1 MEKIKLLADSAC
13 DLATEVAK
21 ENDIRI
27 IPFKLTLDGENYID
41 DKFDITPEEFYK
53 TLRETDATP
62 KTAQITP
69 LIFEEVFREELENAD
84 EIIFIGLSAKTS
96 GTFNNA
102 VLVKNMLE
110 EETGKKIHLVDAGT
124 FSLGYG
130 DAALRAAQMIKEGKS
145 AEEVVEAV
153 KEILANTEIYFGVE
167 TLDYLKKGGRIT
179 TMSAII
185 GGMLD
190 IRPVLKVQD
199 GLVGAIDKVKGE
211 KKMLLKIEEYIK
223 KETEGLSD
231 CRLILLASDD
241 FSKIEKLREIAERNN
256 IKVAGEGVVGSTIGC
271 HAGPGAFGV
280 VIAKK

>member
-1 MEKIKLLADSAC
+1 MEKIKLLVDSAC
-13 DLATEVAK
+13 DLTPDVAE

-130 DAALRAAQMIKEGKS
+130 DAALRAAKMIKEGKT
-145 AEEVVEAV
+145 AEDIVEALE
-153 KEILANTEIYFGVE
+153 EILANTEIYFGVE

-190 IRPVLKVQD
+190 IRPILKVQD

-211 KKMLLKIEEYIK
+211 KKMFLKIEEYIK

-231 CRLILLASDD
+231 FRLILLASDD
-241 FSKIEKLREIAERNN
+241 FSKTEKLREIAERNN
-256 IKVAGEGVVGSTIGC
+256 LEVAGEGIVGSTIGC

-280 VIAKK
+280 VIVKK